1 MGNEKYLFLAKSCFF
16 ISAFSL
22 TASSKESTLLPNP
35 ARKASVRGADHEV
48 DGTKVEEEHVG
59 ISTASKRQLKSE

>member
-1 MGNEKYLFLAKSCFF
+1 MFFHFRIFFDGIFEGIYIAAK
-16 ISAFSL
+16 
-22 TASSKESTLLPNP
+22 PR